1 MRYEKQ
7 TFRNETVTL
16 DGNDFIECTFVGCR
30 FQYSGG
36 DFNIDRIRFDSL
48 EFTVDGPAARTV
60 MLLRSLWGS
69 EVGRRAV
76 ESMLSAAPAET
87 DNAGGQAGSQGG

>member
-7 TFRNETVTL
+7 TFRNETITL
-16 DGNDFIECTFVGCR
+16 DGNEFIECTFVACR

-60 MLLRSLWGS
+60 LLLQSLWANDI
-69 EVGRRAV
+69 GRQAV
-76 ESMLSAAPAET
+76 QSMLEGTAKRADA
-87 DNAGGQAGSQGG
+87 

>member
-1 MRYEKQ
+1 MRFEKQ
-7 TFRNETVTL
+7 TFRTETVTL

-48 EFTVDGPAARTV
+48 EFSVDGPAARTV

-76 ESMLSAAPAET
+76 QSMLDGSPASSS
-87 DNAGGQAGSQGG
+87 GGADVTG

>member
-16 DGNDFIECTFVGCR
+16 DGNEFIECTFAGCR

-60 MLLRSLWGS
+60 LLLQSLWS
-69 EVGRRAV
+69 NEVGRQAV
-76 ESMLSAAPAET
+76 QSMLEGTAKRADA
-87 DNAGGQAGSQGG
+87 